1 MGSDAIDGSKDT
13 KGVDKVQ
20 NSIRIMKEKISLLS
34 KRGKKLIKKERK
46 LKANLGGFKGD
57 EQIYMFIFTWIFVEL
72 SYKLRGRIRD
82 HLIMSIVD
90 IFESLW
96 YMQKSICSKL
106 VSLLDWSKFHVFKF
120 VFNFWDTIW
129 FMGILHRV
137 VNCSSVVTYL
147 YLFLA
152 WSFESW
158 ITYPV
163 VRWLCSE

>member
-1 MGSDAIDGSKDT
+1 M
-13 KGVDKVQ
+13 DKVQ

-46 LKANLGGFKGD
+46 LKANLGKFKGD

-82 HLIMSIVD
+82 NLIMSIVH

-96 YMQKSICSKL
+96 YICSKL

-129 FMGILHRV
+129 FTGILHRV
-137 VNCSSVVTYL
+137 VYCSSVVTYL

-152 WSFESW
+152 WSLESS